1 MNIESYKL
9 KPRQWFNRRKNYK
22 QSMKVMHSIVYG
34 QCTDTIKQK
43 LYTLPAFA
51 PIKDKQD
58 HESAILILE
67 IIKSI
72 CYNFEVEK
80 KKVLAVIQTYTK
92 ATSWRNSEGLRIAE
106 YNDQFMN

>member
-1 MNIESYKL
+1 MRGMY
-9 KPRQWFNRRKNYK
+9 
-22 QSMKVMHSIVYG
+22 SIVYG
-34 QCTDTIKQK
+34 KFTNTMKHK
-43 LYTLPAFA
+43 LETFPEFS